1 MEDAAVDT
9 VEDVES
15 LRSRNP
21 KESSEEA
28 EDVMDGAMGDI
39 PSFGPLYGAST
50 TLRVTS
56 TGTANIL
63 TTDVN
68 VNCKP
73 NSSTV
78 TCVDGLKCRRKQ
90 IC

>member
-50 TLRVTS
+50 L
-56 TGTANIL
+56 
-63 TTDVN
+63 
-68 VNCKP
+68 
-73 NSSTV
+73 
-78 TCVDGLKCRRKQ
+78 
-90 IC
+90 

>member
-15 LRSRNP
+15 RRSRNP

-39 PSFGPLYGAST
+39 PSFGPLHGVST
-50 TLRVTS
+50 L
-56 TGTANIL
+56 
-63 TTDVN
+63 
-68 VNCKP
+68 
-73 NSSTV
+73 
-78 TCVDGLKCRRKQ
+78 
-90 IC
+90 